1 MKSSA
6 LPEEESGHIEKSQQ
20 QTEIEQPTAG
30 AESEVQDYAKQVIRG
45 TYLPHIDGI
54 RAVAVIPVLLYHLCA
69 TLCPG
74 GYSGVDVFFVISGY
88 LIGGGIIN
96 DLQKGEFSFCAFY
109 TRRIKRIMP
118 AYFAMIIAAL
128 TIGLLIYHYEPLK
141 SLGNASLRSSYF
153 FANFFCYKF
162 LGDYFA
168 GDAELHPLINLW
180 SLSVEE
186 QFYIVTPLLMWALWK
201 LRSKAILM
209 ITLCILMAF
218 SFIHAEQLLN
228 SESDRNLIKGF
239 YMLLPR
245 AWELLAGVALACFPL
260 LPIKE
265 TSNKALRIFL
275 GSLGFALTIGA
286 YILLNKESHFPG
298 YGALCSVAGCAL
310 MIRFG
315 AYGWVGAFLSAK
327 PTVGIGRI
335 SYSLYL
341 WHWPIIAFMHYIFNE
356 SLSISQML
364 FAAFLSFLLA
374 IGSWKF
380 IEMPVRRAKKIGFKT
395 ATIGLLITCGIT
407 GGIGSLLYK
416 TDGLVDTLH
425 QEANRHR
432 STEYPRT
439 LETLAPGTFGI
450 TQLDTINDK
459 GHTEKNVIKHL
470 GNKNEEPD
478 FVLIGDSHAEA
489 MQIGLDDICKEY
501 NRSGLAIGVKTC
513 PLLGIEITNTFANVS
528 DPFLSWL
535 QQTPQIKTVI
545 IVCRWNTRL
554 SGASVSQKLY
564 KTGGEIPAD
573 TSANTALLEE
583 GIVNT
588 CKHIKALGRNVVIL
602 GPTPVLKLSPGSE
615 IRRRIMLGLD
625 TSDMGDGTTQDE
637 FEARESDVIG
647 ILERLQE
654 QSLAKIVMV
663 HPVLFTAGK
672 YRGFIHGKLMYHDDN
687 HLSGEG
693 SRYVVKQLYPQ
704 IFASPW

>member
-1 MKSSA
+1 MNKTQEADAEQADSA
-6 LPEEESGHIEKSQQ
+6 EMS
-20 QTEIEQPTAG
+20 
-30 AESEVQDYAKQVIRG
+30 DYAKQVIRG

-96 DLQKGEFSFCAFY
+96 DLRKGEFSFCAFY

-128 TIGLLIYHYEPLK
+128 VVGLMIYHYEPLK

-186 QFYIVTPLLMWALWK
+186 QFYIIMPLLMWALWK
-201 LRSKAILM
+201 LRSKAVLLTGLSVLM
-209 ITLCILMAF
+209 VL
-218 SFIHAEQLLN
+218 SFVHAELLLN
-228 SESDRNLIKGF
+228 SESGRDLIKGF
-239 YMLLPR
+239 YMLMPR
-245 AWELLAGVALACFPL
+245 AWELLAGVALAC
-260 LPIKE
+260 LPILQVKE
-265 TSNKALRIFL
+265 KINKTVAILL
-275 GSLGFALTIGA
+275 SSTGFILTIGA
-286 YILLNKESHFPG
+286 YACLTKGSHFPG

-310 MIRFG
+310 MIRYG
-315 AYGWVGAFLSAK
+315 AYGWVGRFLSAT

-341 WHWPIIAFMHYIFNE
+341 WHWPIIAFMHYIYNKT
-356 SLSISQML
+356 LTAPQML
-364 FAAFLSFLLA
+364 FAAALSFLLA
-374 IGSWKF
+374 IASWKF
-380 IEMPVRRAKKIGFKT
+380 IEMPVRRAKKIGFKS
-395 ATIGLLITCGIT
+395 ATIGLLITCGVT
-407 GGIGSLLYK
+407 AGVGSVLYK

-425 QEANRHR
+425 QEANQHR
-432 STEYPRT
+432 STEYPRRLVT
-439 LETLAPGTFGI
+439 MEAGAFGI
-450 TQLDTINDK
+450 AQLDTINDK

-470 GNKNEEPD
+470 GNKDLEPN

-489 MQIGLDDICKEY
+489 IQIGLDDICKQH
-501 NRSGLAIGVKTC
+501 NRSGLAVGVKTC
-513 PLLGIEITNTFANVS
+513 PLSGIEITNTFANVAE
-528 DPFLSWL
+528 PFLTWL

-554 SGASVSQKLY
+554 SNADASQKLY
-564 KTGGEIPAD
+564 RTGSDIPAD
-573 TSANTALLEE
+573 TSANTLLLEE
-583 GIVNT
+583 GLTRT
-588 CKHIKALGRNVVIL
+588 CQRIKELGREVVIL
-602 GPTPVLKLSPGSE
+602 GPIPELKLNPGSE

-625 TSDMGDGTTQDE
+625 TADIGDTTTQAE
-637 FEARESDVIG
+637 FDAKEAEVLPLLDRIRQQGLARVI
-647 ILERLQE
+647 
-654 QSLAKIVMV
+654 MV
-663 HPVLFTAGK
+663 HPVLRNNGE

-693 SRYVVKQLYPQ
+693 SRYVIGQLYQQ
-704 IFASPW
+704 IFTANTQQ